1 MKDFRSQFRLP
12 IELADKLKHSAEDNR
27 RSLNAEIVNRLERS
41 YEEGAEQL
49 DRIEFGVNQLLS
61 RQ

>member
-12 IELADKLKHSAEDNR
+12 VELADKLKNSAEENR

-49 DRIEFGVNQLLS
+49 DRIESGVNQLLS

>member
-12 IELADKLKHSAEDNR
+12 TELADRLKKSAEESH

-41 YEEGAEQL
+41 YEEDAEQL
-49 DRIEFGVNQLLS
+49 NRIESVVNRLLS
-61 RQ
+61 RH